1 MRSSLC
7 TDHLSEKKVMGLSY
21 QDENIHTAGEK
32 PFEGDQK
39 VHHRSAVARYKNA
52 PNIWVAI
59 SRWEASIVSSSR
71 AMTQDPQQSV
81 LRISCQGH
89 KPPRA
94 SANAIPQCSMRMSN
108 SNSGQGHKENGKGQI
123 PLGEYATITWRYL
136 CLLSFVDVKMLWS
149 CLTPYFILRFRY
161 SWRL

>member
-7 TDHLSEKKVMGLSY
+7 TDHLSEIVVMGLSY

-39 VHHRSAVARYKNA
+39 VHHRSGSLQKRTQYLSCHFSVRS
-52 PNIWVAI
+52 IHRVFI
-59 SRWEASIVSSSR
+59 ESHDSRSAAKRSTNLQSGAQASTSIC
-71 AMTQDPQQSV
+71 T
-81 LRISCQGH
+81 
-89 KPPRA
+89 
-94 SANAIPQCSMRMSN
+94 IPQCSMRISN

-123 PLGEYATITWRYL
+123 PLGEYATITWRYQ

-149 CLTPYFILRFRY
+149 CLTPYLILRFRY
-161 SWRL
+161 S